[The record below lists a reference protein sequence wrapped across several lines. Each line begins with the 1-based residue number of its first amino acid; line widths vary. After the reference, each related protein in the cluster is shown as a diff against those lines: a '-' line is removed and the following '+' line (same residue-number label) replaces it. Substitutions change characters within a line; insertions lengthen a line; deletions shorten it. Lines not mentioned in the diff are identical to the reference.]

1 LTCPSCQGAA
11 DIFGHHGVKC
21 YKGPGISSRHNAVR
35 DCVVK
40 MHREVGHKIAVEK
53 VVYHDGH
60 SERPGYYYEEESK
73 TCVDVSIVQVKS
85 SASLLNATKI

>member
-1 LTCPSCQGAA
+1 MASNASRAA
-11 DIFGHHGVKC
+11 
-21 YKGPGISSRHNAVR
+21 GISSRHNAVR
-35 DCVVK
+35 DCMVK
-40 MHREVGHKIAVEK
+40 MHREVGHKIWLEK

-85 SASLLNATKI
+85 SASLLQAAKI